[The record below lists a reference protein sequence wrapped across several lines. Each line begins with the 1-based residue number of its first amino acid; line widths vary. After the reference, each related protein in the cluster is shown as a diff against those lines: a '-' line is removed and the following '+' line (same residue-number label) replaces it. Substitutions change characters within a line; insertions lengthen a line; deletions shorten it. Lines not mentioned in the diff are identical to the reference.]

1 MNEPATPRS
10 YALLHGF
17 MQSPAAW
24 EPLRA
29 ALPSD
34 ARVCC
39 PTLLGHGTTP
49 SAACFDDEVDRL
61 ARELRELP
69 RCDLVGYSL
78 GARVAL
84 RLAIKYPQLFRRVT
98 LIGVHPG
105 IDDEVEREGRA
116 LLDEAR
122 AKSLVQD
129 GIEAFVDAWE
139 REPLF
144 ATQSRVDAGV
154 RARHRA
160 MRLTHQP
167 EALAQ
172 SLRVMG
178 LGRMPPQGPAL
189 TNLEVPVD
197 LVVGAEDVRFRG
209 IALRMAE
216 ELPRCR
222 IHVVPHTGHDVPLEA
237 PAALARIVVKEW
249 P

>member
-1 MNEPATPRS
+1 MNDKPRS

-17 MQSPAAW
+17 MQSRAAW

-29 ALPSD
+29 SLPSD
-34 ARVCC
+34 AQVCA
-39 PTLLGHGTTP
+39 PTLLGHGATP
-49 SAACFDDEVDRL
+49 AAARFDDEVERL
-61 ARELRELP
+61 AGELRSLP
-69 RCDLVGYSL
+69 RCHLIGYSL

-84 RLAIKYPQLFRRVT
+84 RLAVEHPQLFARVT

-116 LLDEAR
+116 MLDDAR
-122 AKSLVQD
+122 AEALLRQ
-129 GIEAFVDAWE
+129 GLEAFVDAWE

-144 ATQSRVDAGV
+144 ATQSRVDAAS

-160 MRLTHQP
+160 MRLKHDP
-167 EALAQ
+167 EGLAQ

-189 TNLEVPVD
+189 PTLELPID

-237 PAALARIVVKEW
+237 PAALARIVAKEW